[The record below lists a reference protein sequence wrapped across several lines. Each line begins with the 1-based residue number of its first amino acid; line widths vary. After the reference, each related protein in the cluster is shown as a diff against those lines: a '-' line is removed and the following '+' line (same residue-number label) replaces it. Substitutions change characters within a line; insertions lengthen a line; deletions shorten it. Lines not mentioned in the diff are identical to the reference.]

1 MRLILEAI
9 GVVLVFEGL
18 MPLFFPAHWKATFAR
33 MLTLRHGQLRF
44 FGLLSLLLGGALL
57 LLACYVLG

>member
-1 MRLILEAI
+1 MRLVLEAI

-18 MPLFFPAHWKATFAR
+18 MPLFFPAHWKQAFTR
-33 MLTLRHGQLRF
+33 MLALRDGQLRF
-44 FGLLSLLLGGALL
+44 FGLLSLLLGALLL